1 MLKLQDRDWG
11 RKGLVKGSS
20 FRFQI
25 TWFAFAVCLAMVGCS
40 VKTVRNQEAS
50 AAGEV
55 ISPIGASGVD
65 AGSADVSLK
74 ADRSE
79 LDKLRSEV
87 PEDVKAQNDE
97 IAMVLSYV
105 YRDSEEEPNRLRDRF
120 QAAIRKRRD
129 AMDKHLRRSRDSFSK
144 EERRLREDYLKKSK
158 EEREEFLDRK
168 RTSDERKKFFEEQE
182 DRRRVF
188 FADQAEKR
196 KDFESQVQEERK
208 KMEDFVREKQNQF
221 NQEWREY
228 QTRYAERRR
237 LMDTKKKMEEKA
249 RKLEQR
255 GQTPTSG
262 SAVPSP
268 IAPTAVGAQVPDGS
282 LEEFNKIPAGP
293 GIPLNPSKK
302 GP

>member
-1 MLKLQDRDWG
+1 MLKLHDRNWAPT
-11 RKGLVKGSS
+11 GLVKESS
-20 FRFQI
+20 FSRL
-25 TWFAFAVCLAMVGCS
+25 FASFALAGCLAMSGCS
-40 VKTVRNQEAS
+40 VKTVRNEENS

-55 ISPIGASGVD
+55 LSPVGASGVD
-65 AGSADVSLK
+65 AVSADVSLR

-79 LDKLRSEV
+79 LDKLRSEI
-87 PEDVKAQNDE
+87 PDDVKAQNDE
-97 IAMVLSYV
+97 IALVLSYV

-120 QAAIRKRRD
+120 QAAIRKRRE
-129 AMDKHLRRSRDSFSK
+129 AMDKQLRRSRDSFSK
-144 EERRLREDYLKKSK
+144 EERRSREDYLRNSK
-158 EEREEFLDRK
+158 EERDEFLERK

-196 KDFESQVQEERK
+196 KDFESQVQDERK
-208 KMEDFVREKQNQF
+208 RLEDFVREKQNQF

-228 QTRYAERRR
+228 QSRYSERRR
-237 LMDTKKKMEEKA
+237 LIETKKKMEEKA

-255 GQTPTSG
+255 QTPTSNSG
-262 SAVPSP
+262 VPSAL
-268 IAPTAVGAQVPDGS
+268 APSAVGAQVPNGS

-293 GIPLNPSKK
+293 GIPLDPTKK